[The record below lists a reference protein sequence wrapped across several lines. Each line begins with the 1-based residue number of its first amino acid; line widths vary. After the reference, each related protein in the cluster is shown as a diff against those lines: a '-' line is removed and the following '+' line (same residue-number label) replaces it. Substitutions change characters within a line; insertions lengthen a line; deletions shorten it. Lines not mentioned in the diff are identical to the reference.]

1 MAAPPILSVLM
12 LCKICDIASFANQPT
27 VNKWFRGSNPFISV
41 HWLQLFSTLAV
52 LKIFAGPKH
61 GAL

>member
-27 VNKWFRGSNPFISV
+27 VNKWFRGSNP
-41 HWLQLFSTLAV
+41 LQLFSTLAV